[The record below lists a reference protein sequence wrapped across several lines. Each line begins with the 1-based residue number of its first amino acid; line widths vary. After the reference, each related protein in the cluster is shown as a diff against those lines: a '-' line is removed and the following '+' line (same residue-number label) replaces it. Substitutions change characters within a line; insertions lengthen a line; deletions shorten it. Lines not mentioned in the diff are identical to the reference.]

1 MAQPCKV
8 FSYTNVGTEK
18 GVLANIAGAAQ
29 AGGWTVDKNAVDAE
43 GELYLHSTGGGN
55 RRLYFSLRLVQAHDN
70 AERFLLAVHGNT
82 GFDASA
88 AWDAQPGRF
97 TERLA
102 HGYCSRATGKPVWLR
117 SPGKYSITSTGWW
130 ILPPVAEQIVLVCP
144 TFIMTA
150 MRVAYTFSDGA
161 DTPYSGWVPLMFGA
175 ADGGADETE
184 LNMVL
189 WSAWSAN
196 SAMGLMLSALYAAQR
211 DVGNEYYFC
220 NNNYG
225 NVGLLWKGA
234 NVERFPPE
242 GTYGYTAGTPAPS
255 VVRTSVTV
263 RSVIGK
269 VNTDYSLAGAVNA
282 GGKSQ

>member
-18 GVLANIAGAAQ
+18 GVLANIASAAQ
-29 AGGWTVDKNAVDAE
+29 AGGGRWTKTPWTPTANCTCTVREA
-43 GELYLHSTGGGN
+43 GTGGS
-55 RRLYFSLRLVQAHDN
+55 FSLRLLQAHDN

-102 HGYCSRATGKPVWLR
+102 HGYCSRTTGKPIWLR
-117 SPGKYSITSTGWW
+117 TPGKYSITSTGWW

-144 TFIMTA
+144 TFVMTA
-150 MRVAYTFSDGA
+150 MRVVYTFSDGA
-161 DTPYSGWVPLMFGA
+161 NTPYSGWVPLMFGA
-175 ADGGADETE
+175 ADGFDAETE

-196 SAMGLMLSALYAAQR
+196 SAMGLMLSALYVAQR
-211 DVGNEYYFC
+211 DVNNEYYFC

-225 NVGLLWKGA
+225 NVGLL
-234 NVERFPPE
+234 
-242 GTYGYTAGTPAPS
+242 
-255 VVRTSVTV
+255 
-263 RSVIGK
+263 
-269 VNTDYSLAGAVNA
+269 
-282 GGKSQ
+282 